1 MNPADFDTQFNR
13 LAGHFHLPA
22 DASRDT
28 MAGDWYQAVQGYELA
43 VLERSVTTL
52 IRTAQDRFWPPLG
65 RLLDLCRGRA
75 SSATGSGKCGT
86 CHGATWI
93 DSAPFKANG
102 MIYDG
107 CVVRCPD
114 CHVPQ
119 PNYTAPSHRDGLTAI
134 EYREWSEG
142 TNDRD
147 YMPEGCKAKAR
158 SLGEANEMRAAMER
172 LRLKLFGKE
181 VA

>member
-13 LAGHFHLPA
+13 LTGHFHLPA
-22 DASRDT
+22 DASRET
-28 MAGDWYQAVQGYELA
+28 IGTDWFNAVQGYDSD

-75 SSATGSGKCGT
+75 SGATASGKCGT
-86 CHGATWI
+86 CHGSAWI
-93 DSAPFKANG
+93 DSAPFIANG
-102 MIYDG
+102 MIYENT
-107 CVVRCPD
+107 VVRCPD
-114 CHVPQ
+114 CGVPA
-119 PNYTAPSHRDGLTAI
+119 PNYTAPNHRDGLTAI

-142 TNDRD
+142 TNNCD
-147 YMPEGCKAKAR
+147 YMPEGCKAKTR
-158 SLGEANEMRAAMER
+158 PDGEANEMRAAMER
-172 LRLKLFGKE
+172 LRLRLFGKE